1 MSVITSSA
9 LEPASEAF
17 AGFCG
22 TERQKR
28 ELRRRQLLASQNEQQ
43 PEFQNDSTGGD
54 ISDDMQAALPA
65 SSSQLP
71 SRPPAA
77 AASCDFK
84 EADAVRLQRCISSID
99 FSSES
104 GRYLFAQ
111 EIATDCSMIVRIPS
125 QNVVEGDCACRFAP
139 ALDSNMSPGQRQWFP
154 KVANKR
160 IVQLLLHVARF
171 SETDQARA
179 LACSSLEHI
188 SFFESG

>member
-1 MSVITSSA
+1 MIDGLLLMSVITSSA

-54 ISDDMQAALPA
+54 ISDDMQAAPA

-71 SRPPAA
+71 SRHPAA

-84 EADAVRLQRCISSID
+84 EADAVRLERCISSV
-99 FSSES
+99 F
-104 GRYLFAQ
+104 GR
-111 EIATDCSMIVRIPS
+111 
-125 QNVVEGDCACRFAP
+125 
-139 ALDSNMSPGQRQWFP
+139 QRRR
-154 KVANKR
+154 VADTPR
-160 IVQLLLHVARF
+160 DRL
-171 SETDQARA
+171 
-179 LACSSLEHI
+179 
-188 SFFESG
+188 